1 VWTAGGLAVPALH
14 ALRVAGI
21 VLTLRSAALLDVWE
35 LAGTKPPRHAPGT
48 VGEVTFTAAGPYG
61 WVRHPIYSGWF
72 LVVFAV
78 PSMTMTQLVFAAV
91 SSAYLLVGMV
101 FEERSLLRAA
111 PRTYAEYQ
119 RQVRWKVVPWV
130 Y

>member
-1 VWTAGGLAVPALH
+1 
-14 ALRVAGI
+14 
-21 VLTLRSAALLDVWE
+21 
-35 LAGTKPPRHAPGT
+35 
-48 VGEVTFTAAGPYG
+48 
-61 WVRHPIYSGWF
+61 
-72 LVVFAV
+72 
-78 PSMTMTQLVFAAV
+78 
-91 SSAYLLVGMV
+91 MV